1 MKERINTALCLI
13 AVVVPAVVFGGIFYK
28 ILIAIVMGLSIY
40 EMLHICSRPRIG
52 LYMYFLVG
60 AFFVGGFLLSRDSLL
75 ISNYLILVYMAC
87 VLACMIFDETCNIER
102 AAYVF
107 TMGTLVCAGCHALL
121 VMRLSYGWEYLLLL
135 AIATFGSDTG
145 AYFTGM
151 AIGKH
156 KLIPRL
162 SPKKPL
168 KDLLVELF

>member
-75 ISNYLILVYMAC
+75 ISNYPYFSVHGL
-87 VLACMIFDETCNIER
+87 R
-102 AAYVF
+102 
-107 TMGTLVCAGCHALL
+107 
-121 VMRLSYGWEYLLLL
+121 
-135 AIATFGSDTG
+135 FGLYD
-145 AYFTGM
+145 F
-151 AIGKH
+151 
-156 KLIPRL
+156 
-162 SPKKPL
+162 
-168 KDLLVELF
+168 